1 MIYLDNAAT
10 TYPKPEEVY
19 AQTFRFMKE
28 GAGNPGRGSHH
39 FSTVSAQMVEN
50 ARRQV
55 GRFFGVPDYHRV
67 IFTYN
72 CTDSINIVLKGYLQ
86 SGDHVIT
93 THLDH
98 NSVSRPL
105 ESMVRDKRIQ
115 VTRVPFGAGGALD
128 PESYAN
134 AIRNNTTLIILNHG
148 SNVLGTVQNSE
159 LFLREGIP
167 VLMDAAQT
175 AGRISI
181 SLRNHP
187 VFLVCSAHKSLFGM
201 PGLGI
206 LIVPKDFPLAVWR
219 EGGSGTA
226 SEELAHPA
234 DLPMHLEAGTP
245 NFMGIAAL
253 SHGLSF
259 IEKEGMEKIHR
270 KEWNLARILFDYL
283 QSDPRFHVY
292 SRMAEQDLAVLA
304 FNLSNTP
311 PDEVAAILDQRF
323 GIAVRAGLHCAAVLH
338 QQLNTLPDGCLRVSP
353 GYFNTE
359 EDMAI
364 LIEALNLIAD
374 GYKT

>member
-55 GRFFGVPDYHRV
+55 ARFFGVAEYQRV

-72 CTDSINIVLKGYLQ
+72 CTDSINIILKGYLK

-105 ESMVRDKRIQ
+105 ESMIRDRQIQ
-115 VTRVPFGAGGALD
+115 VTRASFGPGGSID
-128 PESYAN
+128 RQRYSN
-134 AIRNNTTLIILNHG
+134 AIRDNTTLVILNHG

-159 LFLREGIP
+159 LFLREGVP
-167 VLMDAAQT
+167 VLLDAAQT
-175 AGRISI
+175 AGRIPI
-181 SLRNHP
+181 SLKNHP
-187 VFLVCSAHKSLFGM
+187 VFLACSAHKSLFGM

-206 LIVPKDFPLAVWR
+206 LVVPKDFPLAVWR

-226 SEELAHPA
+226 SEELSHPA
-234 DLPMHLEAGTP
+234 ELPMHLEAGTP
-245 NFMGIAAL
+245 NFLGIVAL
-253 SHGLSF
+253 SHGLNF

-292 SRMAEQDLAVLA
+292 SRLAEQDLAVLA
-304 FNLSNTP
+304 FNLRNAP

-359 EDMAI
+359 EDVAI
-364 LIEALNLIAD
+364 LIEALKLIAD
-374 GYKT
+374 GYKS